1 VSTALAR
8 QQDARYVVS
17 AAKASPTAKPVADT
31 MPGSKRPASVTIADR
46 VKAQLQRDYP
56 PNALSWVASLSWTGP
71 ASVPAGQID
80 RTTGDTEWSAAA
92 ADKAKLQRMRTRIS
106 AGWKKPVIL
115 IRRPGQRLLFS
126 MDGHSR
132 ILACAALGVPVTAY
146 IGTAKTA
153 HGEWERTHARQLA
166 GDGAAIDLSATGY
179 PAGTIKPR
187 SGMISLD
194 LPEGTIK
201 PVPGGTDDHHI
212 TVVYLGPDVDDK
224 AFAAACKRAKA
235 AAASASGP
243 LTGTVAGVGSFPAAV
258 SDDGKIPAFAPA
270 SVPGAKAIRLA
281 LEDLSASEHKQ
292 WKPHV
297 TLAYADK
304 DGPLPD
310 PVPSTPVRF
319 THLSVHRGKQV
330 ARFPLGGGTAE
341 HAGSPAGIE
350 LSARTPALA
359 VTPSPWGSPSGP
371 GLWKHKG
378 WKLPDYVEQVSKGIR
393 KSGRA
398 ASEAEAIQMALGVL
412 RRWASG
418 GGKVTPEVRA
428 ASAKAIADY
437 AALKARA
444 HAHAND
450 TPAVELAGTFTEA
463 LHPRV
468 AKGHGNA
475 GQFGSQGTA
484 LKGAATPAAKP
495 ATAAVQAAAPEPPAE
510 AARIRQLRHQAKQ
523 DRVLAHTITNKANA
537 LVRVRD
543 GYIAGVLTSTGKPA
557 TVTKAVSAAKSAA
570 AKKAAATRKKAGP
583 AKKKAKSS
591 TKSAAQTKA
600 ANIGKL
606 NHLLRHDAKAL
617 IKSANHLDQIA
628 NGL

>member
-1 VSTALAR
+1 M
-8 QQDARYVVS
+8 
-17 AAKASPTAKPVADT
+17 PPVADT
-31 MPGSKRPASVTIADR
+31 MPGSKRPASASIAGRVTE
-46 VKAQLQRDYP
+46 QLHRDYP
-56 PNALSWVASLSWTGP
+56 PNALSWVTSLSWAGP
-71 ASVPAGQID
+71 ASVPAGQVD

-166 GDGAAIDLSATGY
+166 SD
-179 PAGTIKPR
+179 
-187 SGMISLD
+187 
-194 LPEGTIK
+194 
-201 PVPGGTDDHHI
+201 
-212 TVVYLGPDVDDK
+212 
-224 AFAAACKRAKA
+224 AAA
-235 AAASASGP
+235 
-243 LTGTVAGVGSFPAAV
+243 L
-258 SDDGKIPAFAPA
+258 
-270 SVPGAKAIRLA
+270 
-281 LEDLSASEHKQ
+281 
-292 WKPHV
+292 
-297 TLAYADK
+297 
-304 DGPLPD
+304 
-310 PVPSTPVRF
+310 
-319 THLSVHRGKQV
+319 
-330 ARFPLGGGTAE
+330 
-341 HAGSPAGIE
+341 E
-350 LSARTPALA
+350 LSAQTPALA

-371 GLWKHKG
+371 GLWRHKG

-418 GGKVTPEVRA
+418 AGKVTPEVRA

-450 TPAVELAGTFTEA
+450 MPAIELAGTFTEA

-475 GQFGSQGTA
+475 GQFGSNGTA
-484 LKGAATPAAKP
+484 LKAPAGTGGGFRAAVATPASTMKP
-495 ATAAVQAAAPEPPAE
+495 GPIKARGPAPEPPAE
-510 AARIRQLRHQAKQ
+510 AARIRQLRHQAQQ
-523 DRVLAHTITNKANA
+523 DRHLARQILVKVQG

-543 GYIAGVLTSTGKPA
+543 GYVAGLLTATG
-557 TVTKAVSAAKSAA
+557 TVKGAKATKAVSAARSAA
-570 AKKAAATRKKAGP
+570 AKKAAATRKKR
-583 AKKKAKSS
+583 AKSS
-591 TKSAAQTKA
+591 TKGAKAGKTAASVKA
-600 ANIGKL
+600 GNVAKL
-606 NHLLRHDAKAL
+606 NGQINTLRGDAKAL
-617 IKSANHLDQIA
+617 LKSASHLDRIA
-628 NGL
+628 AGL